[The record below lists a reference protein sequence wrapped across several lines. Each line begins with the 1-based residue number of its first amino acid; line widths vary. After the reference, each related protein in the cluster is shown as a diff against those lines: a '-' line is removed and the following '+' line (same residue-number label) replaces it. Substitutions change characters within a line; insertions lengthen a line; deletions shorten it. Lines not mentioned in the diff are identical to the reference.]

1 MSSETDEGKNDG
13 KQQRKET
20 RRGRRRQGVWRGT
33 DGRCGLKEWVVKQ
46 VKRSRKGKAGED
58 GEQHRAVVLLADEE
72 REEEEAVGGVEGKR
86 EGGRE
91 FSVGPLPHRC
101 SSYQQTE

>member
-1 MSSETDEGKNDG
+1 M
-13 KQQRKET
+13 
-20 RRGRRRQGVWRGT
+20 
-33 DGRCGLKEWVVKQ
+33 KEWVVKQ

-86 EGGRE
+86 EGVLCRS
-91 FSVGPLPHRC
+91 FTAPLLFL
-101 SSYQQTE
+101 SAN